1 MKRIAYQFTYPA
13 ACAVAAAALLATIAL
28 ATPSRAA
35 SVDLSQSATAG
46 TVPAHVILAQATS
59 PQAPAATGQA
69 PGPATAPKAS
79 RADRVEARITELHTK
94 LGITPAQENL
104 WKNVAQV
111 MRDNAKTMEALT
123 KARSEHAKTMTAV
136 DDLKSYGEISDV
148 HADGIKKFIPV
159 FESLYNSMSD
169 AQKKN
174 ADTIFRSHGR
184 TASRKTTSK
193 SK

>member
-1 MKRIAYQFTYPA
+1 MKRIAYHSIYPA

-28 ATPSRAA
+28 AGPSRAA
-35 SVDLSQSATAG
+35 SVDLPQAPTAG
-46 TVPAHVILAQATS
+46 VLPAHVILAQASS

-79 RADRVEARITELHTK
+79 RADRVEARINDLHTK
-94 LGITPAQENL
+94 LGITPAQEDL

-111 MRDNAKTMEALT
+111 MRDNAKTMETLT
-123 KARSEHAKTMTAV
+123 KARTENAKTTTAV
-136 DDLKSYGEISDV
+136 DDLKSYGEISAA

-174 ADTIFRSHGR
+174 ADTIFRSRGR
-184 TASRKTTSK
+184 TASKKTTSK